1 MATLLDT
8 CQPDALACLR
18 RALARNRLPHG
29 LVFASPGDVG
39 ETELARLLAQYLL
52 CARPATPLDPCGE
65 CSECR
70 MVLHGDHPDVHEI
83 RPKGL
88 LRAIKTDD
96 MLGLIQALQQTS
108 LSGGAKVGIIH
119 QAESL
124 RKESANRFLKTLEEP
139 MPGTYFVLVTTRPER
154 LLPTI
159 RSRCQ
164 TIRLKPIEAGA
175 LRARAARELGL
186 AGGDLALVA
195 AVARGRWNRAAR
207 LAPQVR
213 EYRDTVNSLSAVLA
227 ARGAAAAPAVDFG
240 KSIAS
245 GLKARR
251 LVFEE
256 ECKGELA
263 AKGREL
269 ADVEPGVRREVLD
282 ALEDELKSAQAAT
295 ERDVKA
301 GLFESLAD
309 VWRDV
314 WVYKLTGSAG
324 RLLHP
329 FLEPA
334 IKSIAAAY
342 TEHEIIRNIADI
354 DLVRGPT
361 VYLNARMDM
370 VLQGLLSQATMPL
383 EPLVP
388 LRRAIMATGL

>member
-1 MATLLDT
+1 
-8 CQPDALACLR
+8 
-18 RALARNRLPHG
+18 
-29 LVFASPGDVG
+29 
-39 ETELARLLAQYLL
+39 
-52 CARPATPLDPCGE
+52 
-65 CSECR
+65 
-70 MVLHGDHPDVHEI
+70 
-83 RPKGL
+83 
-88 LRAIKTDD
+88 
-96 MLGLIQALQQTS
+96 
-108 LSGGAKVGIIH
+108 
-119 QAESL
+119 
-124 RKESANRFLKTLEEP
+124 
-139 MPGTYFVLVTTRPER
+139 
-154 LLPTI
+154 
-159 RSRCQ
+159 
-164 TIRLKPIEAGA
+164 
-175 LRARAARELGL
+175 
-186 AGGDLALVA
+186 
-195 AVARGRWNRAAR
+195 
-207 LAPQVR
+207 VR
-213 EYRDTVNSLSAVLA
+213 EYRDSVSLLSAVLA
-227 ARGAAAAPAVDFG
+227 ARGTAAAPAVDFG

-251 LVFEE
+251 LAFEE
-256 ECKGELA
+256 ECKGELS

-295 ERDVKA
+295 ERDAKA

-334 IKSIAAAY
+334 IKSLAAAY

-383 EPLVP
+383 EPLAP